1 MLTWR
6 LYIRIL
12 KRWIMVGQQE
22 KKKTG
27 SGMRVAEKSKI
38 RILDSYGM
46 ELTDP
51 NNLTFD
57 HVSVSLPCE
66 VL

>member
-1 MLTWR
+1 MDYGGSTR
-6 LYIRIL
+6 
-12 KRWIMVGQQE
+12 